1 MTARLSDAA
10 LCAQIEADA
19 MGRWDGFSV
28 LDLVSRYRH
37 AVMRAKLRA
46 VVDRS
51 RARQLVKYGW
61 DRLFCESATDAAR
74 NK

>member
-46 VVDRS
+46 VVERHRWDIWRATAADRTS
-51 RARQLVKYGW
+51 HRPGTAHHPG
-61 DRLFCESATDAAR
+61 
-74 NK
+74 